1 MEKIKNII
9 KKFNDHIVLLLIL
22 FISLHFFLKLINVRF
37 RKWVYVTII
46 SIFSVGIFIKIIRML
61 YSDAILGKKYI
72 KQFFSKYLS
81 IIVVV
86 SILLGIIFWKYLLL
100 IIFLIAL
107 TIDSITDNIIPNYER
122 VIQIEDSKYV
132 ASINPLWMD
141 AHVDYYEYI
150 NFFIMG
156 NKPIDI
162 QYHIGVY
169 DLINRQQEELEE
181 KKNYV
186 ETTNSDDNHKDT
198 PGIEDTEKPKK
209 FKKISKENLLYE
221 KKVNNNII
229 IRVGT
234 VGNSLGGKM
243 GIEIQKTTNGGKTWK
258 NQIKNKD
265 EYILINNE
273 AQIIFINENV
283 GFINN
288 NSLFILGQ
296 ENDSLLVTVDGGES
310 FKASNFVFSEDIKD
324 TSFYIQDLPILS
336 NKKLQIELFA
346 PRKIGSK
353 DGNYYK
359 FISVDNG
366 QNWTIAE
373 N

>member
-1 MEKIKNII
+1 MKNII
-9 KKFNDHIVLLLIL
+9 KKFNDHIFLLLIS
-22 FISLHFFLKLINVRF
+22 FISLHFFLKLINIRF

-46 SIFSVGIFIKIIRML
+46 SIFSVGIFIKIIQML
-61 YSDAILGKKYI
+61 
-72 KQFFSKYLS
+72 FSKKIYKKKFFIYSSVL
-81 IIVVV
+81 IGILL
-86 SILLGIIFWKYLLL
+86 LLGIIFWKYSVL
-100 IIFLIAL
+100 IILLFVLM
-107 TIDSITDNIIPNYER
+107 IDSITDNIIPNYEH
-122 VIQIEDSKYV
+122 VVQIEDSKYV
-132 ASINPLWMD
+132 ASVNPFWMKTQ
-141 AHVDYYEYI
+141 VDYYEYI

-156 NKPIDI
+156 NEPIDT
-162 QYHIGVY
+162 QHYNGSY
-169 DLINRQQEELEE
+169 DPIKRQQEELIE

-186 ETTNSDDNHKDT
+186 ETTKSDDNHKDT
-198 PGIEDTEKPKK
+198 TGLEDTEKPKK

-234 VGNSLGGKM
+234 VGNSLGEKM

-265 EYILINNE
+265 EYILVNNE
-273 AQIIFINENV
+273 AQIIFINEKV

-310 FKASNFVFSEDIKD
+310 FKASNFVFPEDIKD

-346 PRKIGSK
+346 PREIGSK

-366 QNWTIAE
+366 QNWTITE